1 MPPYNLTDR
10 SHEAVLT
17 YCAANSI
24 GLIPW
29 FPLAS
34 GDLARPGGLV
44 DQIATAHGETTGQVA
59 LAWLLR
65 HSPVILPI
73 PGTGRIAHAKEN
85 AAAAGLN
92 LTPDEIALRDAVA

>member
-24 GLIPW
+24 GFIPW

-44 DQIATAHGETTGQVA
+44 DQIATAHGATTG
-59 LAWLLR
+59 
-65 HSPVILPI
+65 
-73 PGTGRIAHAKEN
+73 
-85 AAAAGLN
+85 
-92 LTPDEIALRDAVA
+92 